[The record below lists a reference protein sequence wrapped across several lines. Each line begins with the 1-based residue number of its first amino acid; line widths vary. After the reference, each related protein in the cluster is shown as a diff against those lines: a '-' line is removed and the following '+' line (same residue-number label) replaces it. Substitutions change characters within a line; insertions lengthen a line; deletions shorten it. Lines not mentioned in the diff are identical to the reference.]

1 MSFEFSQ
8 ETRQML
14 LSEPECGECGRNAN
28 TILSIHHING
38 RTSNSIL
45 NGITLCFYCHDRVT
59 MSKEEQI
66 KYLKTTWKL
75 IQREY
80 PDYQIKTID
89 KEFLEMLA
97 KKWGM
102 SVNEILKQL

>member
-1 MSFEFSQ
+1 
-8 ETRQML
+8 
-14 LSEPECGECGRNAN
+14 
-28 TILSIHHING
+28 
-38 RTSNSIL
+38 
-45 NGITLCFYCHDRVT
+45 

-80 PDYQIKTID
+80 PDYQIKTTD

-102 SVNEILKQL
+102 SANELLKQL